1 MNCMKIIY
9 RIGIL
14 YFLCLSAGCSNS
26 KKEIE
31 PDNLFV
37 TFDVVHP
44 SLARATATD
53 FEAGDRMGGVATAGY
68 KGGCHR

>member
-37 TFDVVHP
+37 TFDVPGPPRLISRRV
-44 SLARATATD
+44 T
-53 FEAGDRMGGVATAGY
+53 GW
-68 KGGCHR
+68 GCS

>member
-53 FEAGDRMGGVATAGY
+53 GGVLDGERCSF
-68 KGGCHR
+68 GSFRELCE

>member
-26 KKEIE
+26 DRETV
-31 PDNLFV
+31 PDDLFV

-44 SLARATATD
+44 ALARATSTT
-53 FEAGDRMGGVATAGY
+53 FEAGDQVGVFLTRWR
-68 KGGCHR
+68 CPVIT